1 MHRNVIETVMGG
13 VVLLVAAFFLV
24 FAYTAA
30 DLRQVEGY
38 QLIARFDQ
46 VGGLSP
52 GADVRISGVKVG
64 SVVSQTLDPETY
76 LAEIRMTIDP
86 SIHLPEDTLAEVAS
100 ESLLGGRYM
109 SLSPGGSDVMLQS
122 GDVIQYTQ
130 STPGLEQLL
139 GQVIYGMT
147 SGQQQGG
154 PGPGGSSIGSSGGL
168 DGGLGGGLDGG
179 LDGGSGDPPQ

>member
-1 MHRNVIETVMGG
+1 M
-13 VVLLVAAFFLV
+13 

-100 ESLLGGRYM
+100 ESCWADATCR
-109 SLSPGGSDVMLQS
+109 
-122 GDVIQYTQ
+122 
-130 STPGLEQLL
+130 
-139 GQVIYGMT
+139 
-147 SGQQQGG
+147 
-154 PGPGGSSIGSSGGL
+154 
-168 DGGLGGGLDGG
+168 
-179 LDGGSGDPPQ
+179 